1 MFLFLTMICTNTE
14 NVTTSLAPGT
24 LLAYLV
30 NLTRSCPLFGF
41 VSVVAICATT
51 YLITR
56 QVLSWLR
63 SIDFTFRPV
72 ITIRSGDA
80 ALEPADD
87 VDVPQP
93 TDAILRYCAMESEDY
108 AREQM
113 LRDAHTFYRRFEDW
127 DVVLLQL
134 QIRAG
139 DVKPPE
145 AEEAA

>member
-1 MFLFLTMICTNTE
+1 M
-14 NVTTSLAPGT
+14 
-24 LLAYLV
+24 
-30 NLTRSCPLFGF
+30 
-41 VSVVAICATT
+41 VAVCATA

-113 LRDAHTFYRRFEDW
+113 LRDAHALYSKLEDW
-127 DVVLLQL
+127 NAVLLQL

-139 DVKPPE
+139 DVKPSEE